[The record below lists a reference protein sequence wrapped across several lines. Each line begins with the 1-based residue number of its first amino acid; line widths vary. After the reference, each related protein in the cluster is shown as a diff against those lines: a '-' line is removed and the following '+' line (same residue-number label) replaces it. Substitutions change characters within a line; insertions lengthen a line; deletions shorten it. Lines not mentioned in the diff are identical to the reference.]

1 MVQRRRAAALVRL
14 VLVAAVVLAA
24 CGSYGNSSGTDTGQ
38 TRRDNGQLMAGNGQT
53 TQANGQKMIDA
64 GKAVMA
70 KGRAVNDDD
79 MARLGQEMM
88 TNGQTMMNA
97 GRQMTDSGQTMMKS
111 GQAMMDAG
119 NSMMGAGTQMMDGK
133 KDYARGPAVWPSLKE
148 SAADTQSGQ
157 LLPCTNRGAA
167 ARRMLREP
175 GPWSSGRRRRPARW
189 REVGVGVHST
199 MPMLTK
205 AALVRTTSTVP
216 RTSAGPKS
224 RRTGGRRREHRTQT
238 VIALATSKA
247 ADMPSVNPNGS
258 GVQGDAPSGEP

>member
-1 MVQRRRAAALVRL
+1 MVQRRRAAALVGL

-53 TQANGQKMIDA
+53 MRDGGQTMMTNGQTTQANGQKMIDA
-64 GKAVMA
+64 GKAMMA

-88 TNGQTMMNA
+88 TNSQTMMNA

-148 SAADTQSGQ
+148 SAAGTQSGQ
-157 LLPCTNRGAA
+157 LLPCTNRGLQLVGCCANLVLGRAA
-167 ARRMLREP
+167 ADA
-175 GPWSSGRRRRPARW
+175 GRRDDAR
-189 REVGVGVHST
+189 
-199 MPMLTK
+199 
-205 AALVRTTSTVP
+205 
-216 RTSAGPKS
+216 
-224 RRTGGRRREHRTQT
+224 
-238 VIALATSKA
+238 
-247 ADMPSVNPNGS
+247 
-258 GVQGDAPSGEP
+258 